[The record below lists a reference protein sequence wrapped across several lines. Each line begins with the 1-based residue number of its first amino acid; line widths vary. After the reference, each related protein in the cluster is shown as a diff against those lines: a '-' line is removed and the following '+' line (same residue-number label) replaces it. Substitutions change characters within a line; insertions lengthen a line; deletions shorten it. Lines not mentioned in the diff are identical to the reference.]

1 MDYGLAAAL
10 FARLKATLTVTPTV
24 SLTVSLTLIQTLTL
38 KAAGVRTTAC
48 VDLVAASG
56 GYMLACTAHT
66 IVAAPFAMVGSIG
79 VIAGAPNAA
88 QPLALPWP
96 CLRLTTLWP
105 CSIWLW
111 CTMRLLGVPCA
122 Y

>member
-1 MDYGLAAAL
+1 M
-10 FARLKATLTVTPTV
+10 
-24 SLTVSLTLIQTLTL
+24 
-38 KAAGVRTTAC
+38 RTTAC

-79 VIAGAPNAA
+79 VIAGAPNAS

-96 CLRLTTLWP
+96 CLGLTTLRP

-111 CTMRLLGVPCA
+111 RTMRPLGAPNVAKLLERGGVDYVQRTGGA
-122 Y
+122 HT